1 MIFSFLKYINPIS
14 YFNKSRKDRRSI
26 FPIWE
31 EIPDEVKK
39 FITLDTSYSSKES
52 SYLDAS
58 WQLVQKGY
66 IGNTETYK
74 FNFKNPLQDEYRF
87 VRKYYNRIWVYYTLL
102 IRIVTFNN
110 PILEIIAF
118 AEAFNTKR
126 INVYDKPLIVPEW
139 NSFKSQLIDE
149 QPKISV
155 IIPTLNRYEYLKDVL
170 KDLEKQDYT
179 NFEVIVVDQTEPFQ
193 QEFYKQFDLELD
205 VTFQQEKALW
215 LARNFAINKSKGEYV
230 LLFDDDSRIEV
241 DWISNHL
248 KCLDFFKVDIS
259 SGTSI
264 SVVGAKVPESYSYF
278 KLSDQIDT
286 GNVML
291 RKEAVFG
298 KLDLFD
304 RQFEKQRMGDGEF
317 GMRAYLAG
325 FKNISNPNAS
335 RLHLKVG
342 TGGLRQMGSWDGMRP
357 KKWFSPRPIPSVL
370 YLYRKYWGNK
380 MAVFA
385 LLQSVPL
392 SLTPYNMKGTKKGYL
407 QSLFILIV
415 FFPFIL
421 LQVIIS
427 WNRASSTL
435 KQGNLIQKYKG

>member
-1 MIFSFLKYINPIS
+1 MIFSFLKYVNPIS
-14 YFNKSRKDRRSI
+14 YFNKRRKNNTSI

-31 EIPDEVKK
+31 EIPNEVRE

-66 IGNTETYK
+66 IGNVETYK
-74 FNFKNPLQDEYRF
+74 FDFNNPLQDEYRF
-87 VRKYYNRIWVYYTLL
+87 VRKYYNHLWSYYTLL

-118 AEAFNTKR
+118 SKAFNTKK
-126 INVYDKPLIVPEW
+126 INVYDKSLIVPEW
-139 NSFKSQLIDE
+139 SSFKSQLIDE
-149 QPKISV
+149 RPKVSV

-170 KDLEKQDYT
+170 EDLEKQNYK

-193 QEFYKQFDLELD
+193 QDFYKQFDLELD

-248 KCLDFFKVDIS
+248 KCLDFFKVVIS

-264 SVVGAKVPESYSYF
+264 SVVGAKVSQSYSYF

-286 GNVML
+286 GNVMIN
-291 RKEAVFG
+291 KQKVFG
-298 KLDLFD
+298 CINLFD

-317 GMRAYLAG
+317 GMRAYLHG
-325 FKNISNPNAS
+325 FVNISNPYAS

-370 YLYRKYWGNK
+370 YLYRKYWGND
-380 MAVFA
+380 MAVYA
-385 LLQSVPL
+385 LLQSIPL
-392 SLTPYNMKGTKKGYL
+392 SLTPYKKKGKTMGYI
-407 QSLFILIV
+407 QSLIIFLV
-415 FFPFIL
+415 FMPFIL
-421 LQVIIS
+421 LQVIRS
-427 WNRASSTL
+427 WKLASKKL
-435 KQGNLIQKYKG
+435 KQGNLIQKYNH

>member
-14 YFNKSRKDRRSI
+14 YFNKSRKDSRSI

-118 AEAFNTKR
+118 AKAFNTNK

-170 KDLEKQDYT
+170 KDLEKQDYK
-179 NFEVIVVDQTEPFQ
+179 NFDVIVVDQSVPFQ
-193 QEFYKQFDLELD
+193 KEFYNDFNLEIKLIH
-205 VTFQQEKALW
+205 QEEKALW
-215 LARNFAINKSKGEYV
+215 LARNTAIEASKNKYIALSEDDVRFGE
-230 LLFDDDSRIEV
+230 
-241 DWISNHL
+241 DWISLHL
-248 KCLDFFKVDIS
+248 KCLDFFKADIS
-259 SGTSI
+259 AGVFFPQNKEIPKQSSF
-264 SVVGAKVPESYSYF
+264 F
-278 KLSDQIDT
+278 KYAFQFAT
-286 GNVML
+286 GNTIL
-291 RKEAVFG
+291 RKEVFQKIG
-298 KLDLFD
+298 LFD

-317 GMRAYLAG
+317 GLRAYLAG
-325 FKNISNPNAS
+325 FKSISNPYAYC
-335 RLHLKVG
+335 LDVKAA
-342 TGGLRQMGSWDGMRP
+342 TGGLREMGSWDAMRP

-427 WNRASSTL
+427 WNRASSKL